1 MMNRKIIGTDD
12 EQSAQNNSPS
22 TEVWLMAVTT
32 GV

>member
-1 MMNRKIIGTDD
+1 MMAQKIIGTDD
-12 EQSAQNNSPS
+12 AQSAQNDSPS